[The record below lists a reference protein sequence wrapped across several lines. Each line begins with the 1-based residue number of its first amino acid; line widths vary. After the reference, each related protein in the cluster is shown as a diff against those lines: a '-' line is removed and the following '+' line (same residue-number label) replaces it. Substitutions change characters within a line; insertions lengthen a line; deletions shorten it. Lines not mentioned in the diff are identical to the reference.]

1 MGMAVLG
8 SFVYFM
14 INFVIAFMAIAAA
27 DSGKGVLIG
36 ATVLLAAIAFGGG
49 GALLA
54 TPSPTSKGLGL
65 GLMIGWALTSVF
77 TAGFCTGIN
86 PTMYT

>member
-1 MGMAVLG
+1 MAVLG
-8 SFVYFM
+8 VFVYFTV
-14 INFVIAFMAIAAA
+14 NFVIAFMAIVAV

-36 ATVLLAAIAFGGG
+36 AAMLLAAIAFGGG

-54 TPSPTSKGLGL
+54 RPSPTAKGLGL

-77 TAGFCTGIN
+77 TAGFCTGLN